1 MKNYYNSLSL
11 ENQKIQLGKCEFLES
26 SEFVNGIA
34 SLRDK
39 KVVII
44 GCGSQVEQGLN
55 MRDSGLDVSFALR
68 AKR

>member
-39 KVVII
+39 SGYYWLWI
-44 GCGSQVEQGLN
+44 QG
-55 MRDSGLDVSFALR
+55 
-68 AKR
+68 